1 MSEKIVKSDFTLI
14 DDDEII
20 IDKTEN
26 EENIDVLPPMKL
38 NLEDDKTNIARR
50 MYITTNKSIATI
62 ANELGLSKFALQ
74 KKAQKEKWT
83 LLKQNPDMIAW
94 SDEAIEEI
102 YNSVNFYDD
111 AKSILHDM
119 LFQGEF
125 QNPSDLKKIVE
136 AFKMSDEKTT
146 QYRSIIKIQE
156 NREE

>member
-1 MSEKIVKSDFTLI
+1 
-14 DDDEII
+14 
-20 IDKTEN
+20 
-26 EENIDVLPPMKL
+26 
-38 NLEDDKTNIARR
+38 
-50 MYITTNKSIATI
+50 
-62 ANELGLSKFALQ
+62 
-74 KKAQKEKWT
+74 
-83 LLKQNPDMIAW
+83 MIAW

>member
-14 DDDEII
+14 DDEEIVISNENDEP
-20 IDKTEN
+20 KVT
-26 EENIDVLPPMKL
+26 VLPPSTI
-38 NLEDDKTNIARR
+38 NLSDDKTNIARR
-50 MYITTNKSIATI
+50 MYITTDKSIATI

-83 LLKQNPDMIAW
+83 LLKQNPDTIAW

-111 AKSILHDM
+111 AKAILHDM